1 MQSDLF
7 DRANLEV
14 EGQRFS
20 LQNSQLLRV
29 ALGADVLAVK
39 GAMVAF
45 QGQVRFDHE
54 KAGGVGKLLKK
65 MVTSEDMPLMRV
77 SGQGEVFFASEA
89 GYVYLVELGG
99 DGISVNGRNLLA
111 FDAALQWDINRVKG
125 AGMMAGG
132 LFNTTIS
139 GTGPVALCTVG
150 RPVVLDC
157 SQQPTYVDVQA
168 CVAWS
173 SNLVPDVVSS
183 MNMKSMLRG
192 GSGEAFQYAF
202 HGPGFVVVQ
211 PSEWA
216 PITQGKSGGGGGGL
230 MGDLL
235 GG

>member
-7 DRANLEV
+7 GQANLEV
-14 EGQRFS
+14 EGGHFT
-20 LQNSQLLRV
+20 LQNPQLLRV
-29 ALGADVLAVK
+29 ALGPDVLAVK
-39 GAMVAF
+39 GGMVAY
-45 QGQVRFDHE
+45 QGQIRFDHE
-54 KAGGVGKLLKK
+54 KAGSVGKLLKK
-65 MVTSEDMPLMRV
+65 LVTSEDLPLMRV

-89 GYVYLVELGG
+89 GFVYVVDLAG

-111 FDAALQWDINRVKG
+111 FDASLTWDINRVQG
-125 AGMMAGG
+125 AGVMSGG
-132 LFNTTIS
+132 LFNTTVS

-150 RPVVLDC
+150 APVVLDC
-157 SQQPTYVDVQA
+157 SQQPTYVDVQS

-173 SNLVPDVVSS
+173 ANLVPKVVSS

-216 PITQGKSGGGGGGL
+216 PVAQGQGRGGSGGII
-230 MGDLL
+230 GDLFS
-235 GG
+235 

>member
-7 DRANLEV
+7 DRSNLEV

-125 AGMMAGG
+125 AGMMAAPAR
-132 LFNTTIS
+132 LRCAPWDARSCSTARSSRRTS
-139 GTGPVALCTVG
+139 TC
-150 RPVVLDC
+150 RPVSPGPRTWC
-157 SQQPTYVDVQA
+157 PT
-168 CVAWS
+168 S
-173 SNLVPDVVSS
+173 S
-183 MNMKSMLRG
+183 RR
-192 GSGEAFQYAF
+192 
-202 HGPGFVVVQ
+202 
-211 PSEWA
+211 
-216 PITQGKSGGGGGGL
+216 
-230 MGDLL
+230 
-235 GG
+235 